1 MKTKIF
7 IFVIFFMM
15 WSTPFLN
22 AQQNKVSEVIKIKLE
37 KLFSFS
43 KSNHFQKAAKL
54 IAYRGKDKNRIL
66 KDSFN
71 YKNPSEKQKV
81 DWICKRIKKY
91 LLISDS
97 YKIGK
102 LTQRGTKKTHKF
114 ILSVLFKSGK
124 QILNIKFEF
133 IKVNGNFLLYSID

>member
-7 IFVIFFMM
+7 IFVISFIM
-15 WSTPFLN
+15 WGIPFLN
-22 AQQNKVSEVIKIKLE
+22 AQQNKVQDVIKIKLE

-43 KSNHFQKAAKL
+43 KSNHFQEAAKL
-54 IAYRGKDKNRIL
+54 IAYRGKDKNRML

-102 LTQRGTKKTHKF
+102 LIQRGTKKTRKF
-114 ILSVLFKSGK
+114 LLPVLFKSGK
-124 QILNIKFEF
+124 QILNIKFGF
-133 IKVNGNFLLYSID
+133 IEVNGNFLLYSID